1 MHRFN
6 RQHPLPI
13 NVFSPALSL
22 SLLLSARLCPPSPNT
37 LTDPCI
43 RWALKTN
50 YVFPKVYRIYNLW
63 EKGENRNTNI
73 RIFDAFC
80 RFSRATYTFPCALS
94 LSLSVYAHPTGF
106 LCKLLVWKIKVYRR
120 FPWLFVSASERAQ
133 KVRRNCKRVDTQSDR
148 RAFVWERKMIYCH
161 WGGSNR
167 VHGEL
172 WWRRGGAKLWSC
184 WASIS

>member
-1 MHRFN
+1 MLCELF
-6 RQHPLPI
+6 I
-13 NVFSPALSL
+13 DFFSYME
-22 SLLLSARLCPPSPNT
+22 
-37 LTDPCI
+37 D
-43 RWALKTN
+43 
-50 YVFPKVYRIYNLW
+50 IY
-63 EKGENRNTNI
+63 I
-73 RIFDAFC
+73 C
-80 RFSRATYTFPCALS
+80 VCVCALS
-94 LSLSVYAHPTGF
+94 RVPIYMGKDRKEKRNCVASAGFHRLCAAADILQYHFLSA
-106 LCKLLVWKIKVYRR
+106 LLLWKIKVYRQ
-120 FPWLFVSASERAQ
+120 FPWLFVSAGERAE

>member
-13 NVFSPALSL
+13 NVFSPALSQSPLICPAL
-22 SLLLSARLCPPSPNT
+22 SPGNT

-43 RWALKTN
+43 RWALKNN
-50 YVFPKVYRIYNLW
+50 YVFWVWGGIYNLW
-63 EKGENRNTNI
+63 GKRNKKNT
-73 RIFDAFC
+73 RIEFC
-80 RFSRATYTFPCALS
+80 RFMCAAADTPRFPCE
-94 LSLSVYAHPTGF
+94 
-106 LCKLLVWKIKVYRR
+106 LLVWKIKVYRR
-120 FPWLFVSASERAQ
+120 FPRLFVSAGERAQ